1 LSGPFTASSYLSGKI
16 KLWESRYELEERQR
30 SAHDYYVNAPAMV
43 LKGGDAHFKTG
54 RIPSRQLVRLDTV
67 ASSIQPNLIPGIP
80 PGFPRHI
87 LP

>member
-1 LSGPFTASSYLSGKI
+1 
-16 KLWESRYELEERQR
+16 
-30 SAHDYYVNAPAMV
+30 MV

-67 ASSIQPNLIPGIP
+67 ASSIQPTLIPGIP
-80 PGFPRHI
+80 PGFSRHI